1 MTANNP
7 TVFISYSWDS
17 KEHQQWVICL
27 TNDLRSKGINA
38 LNDVF
43 ITQSGTVNLNK
54 MMISQIRDSDYIII
68 VLTEN
73 YALKSDQVKGG
84 VGFETVLTLP
94 YVREN
99 LSKLIL
105 IMRHKG
111 DYTKVFP
118 FHLKDVYAIDF
129 SSDEEYEER
138 LEELVYKILNIP
150 LYEIKPLGPIPDL
163 KPKTIPKR
171 NPPDLDNLLIPR
183 LKKITDK
190 DKMEFLKDAYNQI
203 LLKFSY
209 FFEQTKKVNEEFDY
223 IYEKISTRK
232 AIFQGYV
239 KGAKKAGVKIWYGS
253 SMGLSEGIFLSYGPF
268 LDDINDNSYNEM
280 IICEINNKNELQLK
294 QTMNMFGNR
303 EKNDIDSI
311 VQEIWLNHI
320 KNSLER

>member
-1 MTANNP
+1 MQANNP

-27 TNDLRSKGINA
+27 TNALRSKGINA

-54 MMISQIRDSDYIII
+54 MMVSQIRDSDYTII

-73 YALKSDQVKGG
+73 YALKSDQAKGG
-84 VGFETVLTLP
+84 VGFETLLTLP

-129 SSDEEYEER
+129 SSDEEYEEK

-150 LYEIKPLGPIPDL
+150 LYEIEPLGLIPNL
-163 KPKTIPKR
+163 KPKALPKR
-171 NPPDLDNLLIPR
+171 NPSGIDNRLIPR

-190 DKMEFLKDAYNQI
+190 DKMQFLKDSYRQI
-203 LLKFSY
+203 LLKFLDL
-209 FFEQTKKVNEEFDY
+209 FEQTKIVNEEFDY
-223 IYEKISTRK
+223 FYEELSSRK

-239 KGAKKAGVKIWYGS
+239 NGNKRASIKIWYGS
-253 SMGLSEGIFLSYGPF
+253 TMGLSEAIYLSFGP
-268 LDDINDNSYNEM
+268 LVNDVNDNSYNEM
-280 IICEINNKNELQLK
+280 IVCEENSDNELQLK
-294 QTMNMFGNR
+294 QTMNIFGNKD
-303 EKNDIDSI
+303 KNDIDSI
-311 VQEIWLNHI
+311 VQEIWSYHI
-320 KNSLER
+320 KNTIER